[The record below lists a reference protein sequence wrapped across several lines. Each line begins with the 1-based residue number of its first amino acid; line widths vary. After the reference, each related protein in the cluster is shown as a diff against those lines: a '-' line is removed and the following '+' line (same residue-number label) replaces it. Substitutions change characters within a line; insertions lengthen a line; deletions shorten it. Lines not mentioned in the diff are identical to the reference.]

1 MREFNIAPPEPGEYG
16 NFYSN
21 YIRKAGSGSIL
32 DTLEEHLHSLPAF
45 FESLPAD
52 KWEYRYA
59 PGKWSIKDLLQ
70 HLIDGERVFSYRA
83 LRIARGDTTPLP
95 GFDEN
100 QFALA
105 AGADRRS
112 PASLLEEYRAVR
124 QATLLLFRQ
133 LSPAEWHP
141 KGLASENPVSVRAL
155 AFIIAGHE
163 IHHLDVIKER
173 YL

>member
-1 MREFNIAPPEPGEYG
+1 MPEFEITPPESGEYG
-16 NFYSN
+16 SFYAN
-21 YIRKAGSGSIL
+21 YIQKAGTGNIL
-32 DTLEEHLHSLPAF
+32 LTLEDHLQRLPAF
-45 FESLPAD
+45 FKSLPAE

-59 PGKWSIKDLLQ
+59 PGKWSIKDILQ

-83 LRIARGDTTPLP
+83 LRIARGDATPLP

-105 AGADRRS
+105 AGADQRS
-112 PASLLEEYRAVR
+112 PTSLLEEYRAVR
-124 QATLLLFRQ
+124 QATLLLLFQ
-133 LSPAEWHP
+133 LSPAQWHQ
-141 KGLASENPVSVRAL
+141 KGLASGHPVSVRAL

-163 IHHLDVIKER
+163 IHHLDIIRER